1 MSIPTELIRG
11 DVGMKITFLPRS
23 RLGKWGFFFSLVFVA
38 LLFAQIQ
45 FSLVH
50 LPFRALLA
58 LELAGLILSIIA
70 FFKKDRAF
78 GTVISLIIGA
88 VVVFVFGSILVMSS
102 DLFKG
107 FPVVQDYLQKAEGS
121 DMSGDGMNLGD
132 ISQSGEQIF
141 LVDMNGLYIIN
152 IDWTNRREVTDSP
165 VSSIFLSGDW
175 IYFTNDRDVSN
186 LYRMRKDG
194 SEQMKLSEDNVAH
207 FYVLG
212 DHIAYSTKKTLA
224 EFNEIKKEALNT
236 EDATVE
242 SNVGTLYMM
251 KTDGS
256 GKIALSKVSLEPGR
270 VMISEEW
277 IYFEDYKKL
286 CKVRI
291 DGSDYTVISERGKLG
306 FVEDGWVY
314 FVSVLD
320 PETRAYEDLEICRM
334 KKDGSEMT
342 VLSSVERV
350 SSFCFNNGWFYYVLH
365 SEKGLYRMR
374 PDGSERE
381 KLNEINIWQ
390 FDGVAGNWM
399 YITDYAGPRYRVKLD
414 GSVGTR
420 IN

>member
-1 MSIPTELIRG
+1 
-11 DVGMKITFLPRS
+11 MKITFLPRS
-23 RLGKWGFFFSLVFVA
+23 RLGKWGFSLSMAFIL

-45 FSLVH
+45 FSLIP
-50 LPFRALLA
+50 LPVFSVMTLGV
-58 LELAGLILSIIA
+58 AGFVLSIIA
-70 FFKKDRAF
+70 FIKRDRAL
-78 GTVISLIIGA
+78 GTLLSIIIGA
-88 VVVFVFGSILVMSS
+88 VIIFVFGSILVMST

-107 FPVVQDYLQKAEGS
+107 FPVAKDYLEKAEGN

-141 LVDMNGLYIIN
+141 FVEKNRLYTIN
-152 IDWTNRREVTDSP
+152 IDWTNRREVTNSP

-242 SNVGTLYMM
+242 SDVGTLYMM

-256 GKIALSKVSLEPGR
+256 EKIALCKVSLEPGR

-277 IYFEDYKKL
+277 IYFEDYQKL
-286 CKVRI
+286 CKIRI
-291 DGSDYTVISERGKLG
+291 DGSDYTLISERGRLG

-320 PETRAYEDLEICRM
+320 PETRAYDDLEICRM
-334 KKDGSEMT
+334 KKDGSETT
-342 VLSSVERV
+342 VLSSVNKV
-350 SSFCFNNGWFYYVLH
+350 SSSCFDNGWFYYVLH